1 MGIFRPS
8 LGRTIWAAG
17 LVFALS
23 VALLPIEAHAQTVF
37 VAADAGPKGAAI
49 GGNKVYRTVAE
60 EVIAKLKTAG
70 YKVIEP
76 GDLPKQY
83 QPRRRRPTVK
93 DWQHVFQRDR
103 PKMDAMVAITVVN
116 RVVRSTGANFSSID
130 LLAKIYRKKKRKPV
144 VIIDIPPTKEAP
156 MKGGCFGPCMMR
168 ILSENVVKPARILG
182 TQVVRG
188 LSGKKIKK
196 QYRR

>member
-1 MGIFRPS
+1 MGILRPR
-8 LGRTIWAAG
+8 LDRTIWAAG

-23 VALLPIEAHAQTVF
+23 VALLPIGTSAQTVF

-76 GDLPKQY
+76 DDLPKQY

-93 DWQHVFQRDR
+93 DWHHVFRRDR

-130 LLAKIYRKKKRKPV
+130 LLAKIYRKKKKTPIV
-144 VIIDIPPTKEAP
+144 TIDIPPTKEAP
-156 MKGGCFGPCMMR
+156 MKAGCFGPCMMR

-188 LSGKKIKK
+188 LAGKPIKK